1 MKRNHN
7 VSEFVFSVK
16 SLPLSSCIV
25 YQSVVYLYRK
35 FSPVSPPS
43 LLSVIRSVSSFS
55 SVTVTYNYSADLLPV
70 SRTSAV
76 QRNCRSVEE
85 SIVGVPGGFLDNE
98 LAQ

>member
-1 MKRNHN
+1 MCLNL
-7 VSEFVFSVK
+7 FSLLNL
-16 SLPLSSCIV
+16 SHFPAALFINLLFICTENSPLSP
-25 YQSVVYLYRK
+25 L
-35 FSPVSPPS
+35 PPS

-55 SVTVTYNYSADLLPV
+55 GVTVTYNYSADLLPV